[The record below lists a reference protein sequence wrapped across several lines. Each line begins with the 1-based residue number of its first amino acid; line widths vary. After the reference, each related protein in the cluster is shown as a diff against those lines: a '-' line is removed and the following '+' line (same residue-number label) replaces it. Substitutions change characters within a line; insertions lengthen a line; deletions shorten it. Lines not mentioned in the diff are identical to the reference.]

1 MEKMSSMEQIS
12 RTSIQAKAFEFA
24 LLELIFS
31 KRDSFQPLWSVD
43 SWVKFLIWLSLNCGL
58 SGEKESLELFAKAMG
73 SSLTIR
79 MRKIFFERLL
89 EDLSLHV
96 MADPAEAQ
104 VLITPLSLEKKIDEN
119 DVFYALRM
127 VGLSD
132 KVSLDSS
139 EWERHDSILSIPWN
153 VKSDS

>member
-1 MEKMSSMEQIS
+1 MEQIS

-24 LLELIFS
+24 LMELIYS

-58 SGEKESLELFAKAMG
+58 SGDKESLELFAKAMG
-73 SSLTIR
+73 SPLTSR
-79 MRKIFFERLL
+79 MRKIFFERVL

-104 VLITPLSLEKKIDEN
+104 VLIMPIALEKKINN
-119 DVFYALRM
+119 DDIVQALQM
-127 VGLSD
+127 IGLIE
-132 KVSLDSS
+132 KISLSS
-139 EWERHDSILSIPWN
+139 ATWERHDSIVSIPWN
-153 VKSDS
+153 EKHDI

>member
-1 MEKMSSMEQIS
+1 MSSMEQIS

-24 LLELIFS
+24 LMELIYS

-58 SGEKESLELFAKAMG
+58 SGEKESLEMFAEAMG
-73 SSLTIR
+73 APLTSR
-79 MRKIFFERLL
+79 MRKIFFERVL

-104 VLITPLSLEKKIDEN
+104 VLIMPIALDKMINDN
-119 DVFYALRM
+119 DVVQALERI
-127 VGLSD
+127 GLSD
-132 KVSLDSS
+132 KVSLSS
-139 EWERHDSILSIPWN
+139 AAWERHDSIVSIPWN
-153 VKSDS
+153 VKSDI